1 MLGDIFLHDL
11 WNNKNLI
18 FATFSDSLFAENHLL
33 ILFNLSLTA
42 LNNVFML
49 LCSQKKKKSVSS
61 GNINETSKFEELGRS
76 FPYNINNNVE
86 PCGTPHLISFY
97 TADLVI
103 FIYGF
108 LPFK

>member
-18 FATFSDSLFAENHLL
+18 FPTFSDSLFAENHLL

-49 LCSQKKKKSVSS
+49 LCSQKKR
-61 GNINETSKFEELGRS
+61 NQYRLGTLMRQA
-76 FPYNINNNVE
+76 NLRN
-86 PCGTPHLISFY
+86 
-97 TADLVI
+97 
-103 FIYGF
+103 
-108 LPFK
+108 